1 MTGGRGSAATIRVER
16 RQRHIRPLFMLLA
29 ASILALAGIL
39 APARAPAV
47 AAAVD
52 GLTLSS
58 NATYTIVP
66 SKQVVRVVIDLT
78 ARNDKPNLTTGGTIT
93 RYFYDGAR
101 LAIQAEAK
109 NIRAT
114 SGGARV
120 TTSLKPD
127 DGFAVLE
134 VRFRASIFYS
144 QSTTTRITY
153 DLPGGAPRS
162 ASGIR
167 VGTAFATFVAWAFG
181 DSGSVRIVVP
191 AGFEAETSGSDVT
204 RATSA
209 GATVLGATAI
219 ADPADWYVVV
229 NADRESALSRER
241 IDLAGGEHVVIRG
254 WPEDDDWRSRVRDL
268 LTTGLPELVEQT
280 GLDWPVAGDLTV
292 FEVHTPLLEGYA
304 GVFILSE
311 DRIEISEDLDDRT
324 ILHEASHAWFNGGLF
339 QGRWINEGFAD
350 AFAARALEG
359 IGIGGWE
366 PKSVDPTDTAAVRL
380 MGWEHPGR
388 IADDETDAREQYGYE
403 ASWTVVRTLL
413 AEIGDESMRD
423 VLAAAE
429 HHWIPYV
436 GAGPVE
442 TVAGPA
448 DWRRFLDLLQEVGG
462 STTADEVFRRWVVTD
477 AQVDILDRR
486 AAARTMWADLVEA
499 GGDWLAPY
507 AVRDPLS
514 RWDFAGATTRMEQ
527 ATAIL
532 AQRDEIARLAS
543 ALGVEPP
550 TALRTAYQAAPR
562 SLDDAQAIATA
573 ELADLGA
580 LGAAVAARDAPRDP
594 LVSLGLIGATPDA
607 DVAAARS
614 AFSAGA
620 PDAAARAIAVVA
632 LIDGATEIGRGRLIA
647 AVAGLLIVLVI
658 LAVTLVALRRRGRA
672 RRPVAGPPYA
682 TLADQSGRPF
692 DGPPGDLAEP
702 PDDLPGPVPDPA
714 ADPIGPPP
722 ADRSDAS

>member
-1 MTGGRGSAATIRVER
+1 MTGGRGSAATIRAEG
-16 RQRHIRPLFMLLA
+16 RQRHARPLFVLVA

-39 APARAPAV
+39 APARAPVV
-47 AAAVD
+47 AAAGD
-52 GLTLSS
+52 GLTLSTS
-58 NATYTIVP
+58 ATYTIVP

-78 ARNDKPNLTTGGTIT
+78 ARNNKPNLTSGGTIT
-93 RYFYDGAR
+93 RYFYDAAR

-109 NIRAT
+109 NVRAT
-114 SGGARV
+114 SGGKRV

-134 VRFRASIFYS
+134 VRFRASIFFQ
-144 QSTTTRITY
+144 QSATTRITF

-162 ASGIR
+162 ASSIR

-191 AGFEAETSGSDVT
+191 AGFEADTSGSEVT
-204 RATSA
+204 SATSA
-209 GATVLGATAI
+209 GATVLRATAI

-229 NADRESALSRER
+229 NADRESALTRER

-268 LTTGLPELVEQT
+268 LTTGLPELAEQT
-280 GLDWPVAGDLTV
+280 GLDWPVTGDLTV

-304 GVFILSE
+304 GVFILNE
-311 DRIEISEDLDDRT
+311 DRIEISEDLDDLT

-350 AFAARALEG
+350 AFAARALDG
-359 IGIGGWE
+359 VSIGGWA
-366 PKSVDPTDTAAVRL
+366 PKPVDPTDAASVRL
-380 MGWEHPGR
+380 MVWEHPGR

-403 ASWTVVRTLL
+403 ASWTVLRSLL
-413 AEIGDESMRD
+413 AEIGEASMRD

-429 HHWIPYV
+429 HRWIPYV
-436 GAGPVE
+436 GAGTVE
-442 TVAGPA
+442 TVTGPA
-448 DWRRFLDLLQEVGG
+448 DWRRFLDLLQEAGG

-477 AQVDILDRR
+477 AQIDILDKR
-486 AAARTMWADLVEA
+486 AAARVRWAELVKA
-499 GGDWLAPY
+499 GGAWAAPY

-550 TALRTAYQAAPR
+550 AALRAAYQAATR
-562 SLDDAQAIATA
+562 SVDEARTIATT
-573 ELADLGA
+573 ELADVRA

-594 LVSLGLIGATPDA
+594 LVNLGLIGTTPDA
-607 DVAAARS
+607 DLAAARS

-620 PDAAARAIAVVA
+620 SDAAARASAVVA

-647 AVAGLLIVLVI
+647 AVAGLLVVLVVLVI
-658 LAVTLVALRRRGRA
+658 TLIAIRRRSRA

-682 TLADQSGRPF
+682 TLADQSG
-692 DGPPGDLAEP
+692 GPIDDPSGDP
-702 PDDLPGPVPDPA
+702 TRPVPDRA
-714 ADPIGPPP
+714 ADPTGRPP
-722 ADRSDAS
+722 ADRSDPRE